1 MTRPIACIGACDA
14 QAGSLP
20 RNDLCNLYR
29 EHRWFLLRDAIDD
42 SSPWFYRGAVAG
54 SFGQLDECRRW
65 LNPII
70 QSMPDSRLAYDCHNL
85 LSWAYIREG
94 KFRDALPH
102 IIRMRESQPQNRAL
116 QRHLELFTSLSRLP
130 EQAVLQRRPEV
141 LRYSMV
147 EGNMFVP
154 ACVNGVETHL
164 MVDTGATLCFVTT
177 TEAERLGLKVCELSE
192 GMIEVYGATGS
203 YAQCR
208 VGVAERMVVGG
219 LVLSNVCCMVVNNR
233 NWHFPP
239 GYGGA
244 LGLSAL
250 VAAQTLSWNR
260 KGEFKLAFSPPP
272 QVPGTANICFDGAEP
287 LAEVLYQKQKLDFV
301 LDTGSGQTVLT
312 ANFAARFSEL
322 ARHGQEGSSSLS
334 GITGAAVV
342 RNLTLPDLMF
352 EMAETQI
359 ILRPA
364 HVLLSPTTPNSKYV
378 FGRFGIDLLNQAEAI
393 TLDFRHM
400 RLVPD
405 SQPC

>member
-1 MTRPIACIGACDA
+1 VTRNIALTSVSDA
-14 QAGSLP
+14 RAGSLP
-20 RNDLCNLYR
+20 QNDLCNLYR
-29 EHRWFLLRDAIDD
+29 EHRWFLLRDAIGDN
-42 SSPWFYRGAVAG
+42 SPWFYRGAVAG
-54 SFGQLDECRRW
+54 SFGQIDECHRW
-65 LNPII
+65 LDPII

-94 KFRDALPH
+94 KFRSAVPH
-102 IIRMRESQPQNRAL
+102 IIAMCVGRAQNRAL

-130 EQAVLQRRPEV
+130 EQAVLQRRPES

-154 ACVNGVETHL
+154 ACVNGVEAHL
-164 MVDTGATLCFVTT
+164 MVDTGATLCFVTA
-177 TEAERLGLKVCELSE
+177 TEAARLGLAVCELSE
-192 GMIEVYGATGS
+192 GMMEVYGATGS
-203 YAQCR
+203 CAECR

-219 LVLSNVCCMVVNNR
+219 VVLSNVCCMIVNDCH
-233 NWHFPP
+233 WHFPP
-239 GYGGA
+239 GYGGV

-260 KGEFKLAFSPPP
+260 KGEFKLAFSPRQQAPEP
-272 QVPGTANICFDGAEP
+272 ENICFDGAEP

-312 ANFAARFSEL
+312 ANFAAKFSEITL
-322 ARHGQEGSSSLS
+322 RARDSTSRLS
-334 GITGAAVV
+334 GITGTADV

-359 ILRPA
+359 VLRPV
-364 HVLLSPTTPNSKYV
+364 HVLLAATTPNSKYV
-378 FGRFGIDLLNQAEAI
+378 FGRFGIDLLNQAEAV
-393 TLDFRHM
+393 TLDFKRM

-405 SQPC
+405 SQLC